1 MTRWTRGEAV
11 MRRRRN
17 EIEYP
22 DFPDEAI
29 DAGEASDAVRNGGA
43 VIDAAAK
50 VIDHLVLF

>member
-1 MTRWTRGEAV
+1 

-29 DAGEASDAVRNGGA
+29 EAGEASEAVKNARI
-43 VIDAAAK
+43 VIEAAAK
-50 VIDHLVLF
+50 LVDHLSLF